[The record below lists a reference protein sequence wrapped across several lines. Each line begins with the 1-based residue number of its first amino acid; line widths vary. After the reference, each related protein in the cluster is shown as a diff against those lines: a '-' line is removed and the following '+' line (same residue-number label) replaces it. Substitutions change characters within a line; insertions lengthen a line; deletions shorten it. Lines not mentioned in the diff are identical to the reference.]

1 MSVTLEVPEK
11 EPIPGLLPDG
21 KPDPA
26 YAAAL
31 GMVPASAG
39 RRSAAFAIDA
49 AIYGLLTLPMAIGAV
64 PALLRL
70 VADPGA
76 VQAGLGHPD
85 LQAALLWSIVSQALI
100 VVYVLVQLIVHGLR
114 GVTAGK
120 AIVGIRSVNARTF
133 EKPGFWRMVLRALV
147 VDAALVIV
155 PLIGAVVFLLSP
167 LWDKER
173 RGRGWHDHIG
183 GNWLIDRRR
192 GIDPFDAKALRMARR
207 RLNAPD
213 VDDVRMP
220 SLATSASDAVR
231 FAAGE
236 RSRAAVVGAEV
247 PEPAGVPTPAAT
259 AAPARPGYVA
269 PPPMPRREPEGAVLV
284 GEDGA
289 RYELTGTTL
298 IGRRPEPRAG
308 ERIPLAIAID
318 DPSFSMS
325 KTHALV
331 GVEPGGIWIEDRGS
345 SNGSAVV
352 PPSGQETVLMPE
364 ERAHAPWGSRVQL
377 GERSF
382 LVKQFETAVD
392 R

>member
-1 MSVTLEVPEK
+1 MSVTLDVPEK
-11 EPIPGLLPDG
+11 EPIAGLLPDG

-31 GMVPASAG
+31 GLVPASAG

-49 AIYGLLTLPMAIGAV
+49 AFYALLALPMGIGAA
-64 PALLRL
+64 PAALRL
-70 VADPGA
+70 MADPDA
-76 VQAGLGHPD
+76 VSAGLGHPD
-85 LQAALLWSIVSQALI
+85 LQAVLLWSIISQTLI

-133 EKPGFWRMVLRALV
+133 EKPGFWRMVLRAFV
-147 VDAALVIV
+147 VGAASVIV
-155 PLIGAVVFLLSP
+155 PLIGALVFLLSP
-167 LWDKER
+167 LWDRER

-183 GNWLIDRRR
+183 GNWIIDRRH
-192 GIDPFDAKALRMARR
+192 GVDPFDAKALRMARR
-207 RLNAPD
+207 RLNAPHAD
-213 VDDVRMP
+213 EVQMP

-236 RSRAAVVGAEV
+236 RSRAAVVGAEA
-247 PEPAGVPTPAAT
+247 PDHSGAPAPT
-259 AAPARPGYVA
+259 AAPPPVRPGYVT
-269 PPPMPRREPEGAVLV
+269 PPPMPPRAPDGAVLV
-284 GEDGA
+284 GDDGA

-308 ERIPLAIAID
+308 ENISSAIAID

-331 GVEPGGIWIEDRGS
+331 GIEPDGIWIEDRGS

-352 PPSGQETVLMPE
+352 PPSGQETALVPE
-364 ERAHAPWGSRVQL
+364 ERAHAPWGSRVHL

-392 R
+392 